1 MLVELD
7 ISFFAKYGLKYA
19 VLKLFFSLFPT
30 RLFSTKI
37 WVTLDKSLLTKD
49 NRQYLFDL
57 EVLSFSKFIFVYLR
71 VEKV

>member
-37 WVTLDKSLLTKD
+37 WVTFDKSLLTKD

-57 EVLSFSKFIFVYLR
+57 EVLSFSEFSFVYLR